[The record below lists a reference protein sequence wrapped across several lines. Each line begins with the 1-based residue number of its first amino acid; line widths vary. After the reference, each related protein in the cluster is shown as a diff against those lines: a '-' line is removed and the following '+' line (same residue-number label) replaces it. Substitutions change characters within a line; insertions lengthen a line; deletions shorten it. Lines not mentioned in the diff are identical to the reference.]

1 MKFAH
6 TQDQLDLRDGARE
19 YLRGRCTVEQLRD
32 LKDNNNAELGIW
44 AELVEQGLLGYMVSE
59 QRGGLEMDQVGFA
72 LIAEEAGYVALPE
85 PFVDVAGICAPALDT
100 LGSDIAGEL
109 TESLIMGRARVRS
122 LHSANPYLNQLVDG
136 DQLLVADGDSI
147 RLLDASNYQ
156 SKAIE
161 SIDPLRRLH
170 AIEAEKAAGA
180 VLAQGADA
188 SRVTLS
194 MMNHGALFT
203 AAELLGLSAAMI
215 DMATAY
221 AKERKQFGN
230 VIGSYQAVKHHLASA
245 FVALEF
251 ARPVVYRASAE
262 LAAQSDKATLS
273 VAHAK
278 IAASNAAVNAAE
290 VAIQIHGGMGYTFE
304 VDLHLWMKRA
314 WALIG
319 QWGTTHH
326 HMNNIETAIFTGLA
340 TGPAET
346 FNNPI
351 AER

>member
-44 AELVEQGLLGYMVSE
+44 SELTEQGLLAYLVSE
-59 QRGGLEMDQVGFA
+59 ERGGLAMDQVGFA
-72 LIAEEAGYVALPE
+72 LIAEEAGYVVLPE
-85 PFVDVAGICAPALDT
+85 PFVDVAGVCAPALEG
-100 LGSDIAGEL
+100 LNGVASDVVENLVAG
-109 TESLIMGRARVRS
+109 GQRVRS
-122 LHSANPYLNQLVDG
+122 LHSANPYLNQLAQG
-136 DQLLVADGDSI
+136 DQLLLTGADSV
-147 RLLDASNYQ
+147 RLLAPEGYQ
-156 SKAIE
+156 SKAVE

-170 AIEAEKAAGA
+170 VITVEPDVGSE
-180 VLAQGADA
+180 LLHGADA
-188 SRVTLS
+188 AEFAES
-194 MMNHGALFT
+194 MLNHGALFT
-203 AAELLGLSAAMI
+203 AAELLGITAAMI

-273 VAHAK
+273 IAHAK
-278 IAASNAAVNAAE
+278 VAAGNAAINAAE
-290 VAIQIHGGMGYTFE
+290 VAIQIYGGMGYTFE

-314 WALIG
+314 WALVG
-319 QWGTTHH
+319 QWGSSHH
-326 HMNNIETAIFTGLA
+326 HMNKIESGIFSDTAV
-340 TGPAET
+340 GPAQT
-346 FNNPI
+346 FAQNN
-351 AER
+351 